1 MKYCL
6 VLVFLCLLGEVKL
19 VENTFLACDITF
31 SGDDK
36 VNVRNINSH
45 TKNTHTH
52 HKNALLRFNE
62 KKSKRLRVTFFVLNI
77 KYVLAL
83 KDSCKQSFEA

>member
-31 SGDDK
+31 NGDDK
-36 VNVRNINSH
+36 VYVRNINSH
-45 TKNTHTH
+45 TRIHTNIT
-52 HKNALLRFNE
+52 KTYLNE
-62 KKSKRLRVTFFVLNI
+62 KKSKRLRVTFFVLNV

-83 KDSCKQSFEA
+83 KESCKQSFEA

>member
-36 VNVRNINSH
+36 VYVRNINSH
-45 TKNTHTH
+45 TKNTHKH
-52 HKNALLRFNE
+52 HKNALKRKE
-62 KKSKRLRVTFFVLNI
+62 K
-77 KYVLAL
+77 
-83 KDSCKQSFEA
+83 

>member
-6 VLVFLCLLGEVKL
+6 VLVFLCLL
-19 VENTFLACDITF
+19 VENTSLECDITF

-45 TKNTHTH
+45 KEYTQTSQKCT
-52 HKNALLRFNE
+52 
-62 KKSKRLRVTFFVLNI
+62 
-77 KYVLAL
+77 
-83 KDSCKQSFEA
+83 